1 LFEVKSLPALVFF
14 IKHPYGN
21 GVMEFFSYLKKD
33 EISYVH
39 EASLE
44 ILDEV
49 GLLVRN
55 EKARNRF
62 AEHGARVDHETEIV
76 RIPPAIVEKYRAM
89 VPPTITLR
97 GRDPACDITFPRKLP
112 VIATASSAPD
122 IVDPVTGITRR
133 ATSDDIARIAHL
145 VNELPGFDMF
155 SISVLADDAP
165 PGQFNLSRFYP
176 ALKNCL
182 KPCRTSVTDVREA
195 EQVLKLG
202 ELIAGSKQAY
212 KERPFIN
219 FGYCAVVSPLTMDYD
234 STEML
239 MYFAEN
245 DITAYGTIAPMG
257 GLSTPL
263 SLAGMLT
270 LMNAEWL
277 AAATLAQMSKPGTQ
291 QIYNFLPVFA
301 DMRDGAYAPGA
312 IEIGMMNA
320 AVCQM
325 ARHYNVPAGGYLG
338 LTNAKIADAQSG
350 FEKGMSPLLGAMA
363 GVDFIVMGG
372 LQDALMSFDFGQ
384 AVIDNEIALMI
395 KRVRDGFDFSKE
407 NVSLDEIKATGPAGM
422 FAATPQ
428 SLERMHTA
436 TFMPDLADRKLRE
449 QWELEGSSSIHQRAM
464 NKALEILSTPNTAA
478 LEPEVDGRI
487 RAEFDG
493 LVKGDSVVPD
503 GWSQIKIGSGEPAR
517 ARRKNRRRGGK

>member
-1 LFEVKSLPALVFF
+1 MQYFSFLKS
-14 IKHPYGN
+14 
-21 GVMEFFSYLKKD
+21 D
-33 EISYVH
+33 EINYVH

-44 ILDEV
+44 ILEEV

-62 AEHGARVDHETEIV
+62 AEHGARVDHETERV
-76 RIPPAIVEKYRAM
+76 HIPATIVEKYRAM
-89 VPPTITLR
+89 VPPTMTLR
-97 GRDPACDITFPRKLP
+97 GRDPACDITFPRKMP
-112 VIATASSAPD
+112 VVATASSAPD
-122 IVDPVTGITRR
+122 IVDPVTGKARR

-145 VNELPGFDMF
+145 INELPGFDMF
-155 SISVLADDAP
+155 SISTLADDAP
-165 PGQFNLSRFYP
+165 PDQFSLSRFYP
-176 ALKNCL
+176 ALKNCN
-182 KPCRTSVTDVREA
+182 KPCRTSVTDVREVR
-195 EQVLKLG
+195 QILKLG
-202 ELIAGSKQAY
+202 ELIAGSREAY
-212 KERPFIN
+212 DERPFIN
-219 FGYCAVVSPLTMDYD
+219 FGYCSIVSPLTMDFD

-239 MYFAEN
+239 MYYAEN

-263 SLAGMLT
+263 SLSGMLT

-277 AAATLAQMSKPGTQ
+277 AAATLAQMSKAGTA

-325 ARHYNVPAGGYLG
+325 ARFYNVPAGGYLG
-338 LTNAKIADAQSG
+338 LTNSKIADAQSG

-384 AVIDNEIALMI
+384 ALIDNEIALMI
-395 KRVRDGFDFSKE
+395 KRVREGFDFSKE
-407 NVSLDEIKATGPAGM
+407 SVSLEEIKATGPAGI

-436 TFMPDLADRKLRE
+436 TFLPELADRKLRE
-449 QWELEGSSSIHQRAM
+449 QWEQEGSSSIHQRAM
-464 NKALEILSTPNTAA
+464 NKALEILSTPNSAA
-478 LEPEVDGRI
+478 LDPTVDARI
-487 RAEFDG
+487 RAEFEG
-493 LVKGDSVVPD
+493 LVAGDSAPPD
-503 GWSQIKIGSGEPAR
+503 GWSPIQIGSSEPTR
-517 ARRKNRRRGGK
+517 ARRKNRRRGNK